1 MDDNHPRVAIIAA
14 MVIGGLMFALFF
26 MAGRLSI
33 QRSEYKYISDHCISM
48 GGFIMPDGTVFNC
61 QPRTDLLQLKKDA
74 KK

>member
-1 MDDNHPRVAIIAA
+1 
-14 MVIGGLMFALFF
+14 